1 MTIVNFEVIS
11 KNGYIFDRHMNMA
24 IAHVKVAFVYKTLS
38 VVEEEYFMY
47 NDNKI
52 PIQEVLKTT
61 MIEIN
66 NIILIKNDCN
76 DNDWSIEIETTN
88 KELYSKLNT
97 IQLML

>member
-11 KNGYIFDRHMNMA
+11 KNGYIFDSHMNMA
-24 IAHVKVAFVYKTLS
+24 IAQVKVAFVYKTFCA
-38 VVEEEYFMY
+38 VEEYFMY

-52 PIQEVLKTT
+52 PIQEVLKNT
-61 MIEIN
+61 MTEIN
-66 NIILIKNDCN
+66 NIISIKNDCN
-76 DNDWSIEIETTN
+76 DNYWSIVIETTH